1 MHEVSHGL
9 IEDIAAEIGFT
20 AATALVAWFG
30 GGNLYV
36 PMHPLP
42 DHPIA
47 KIIGLPAFRRLVQMY
62 DKAEWQIHE
71 RTIWIDNHHP
81 LAVQRIERNRLV
93 LELLDQG
100 KREIEV
106 AELTSLGVRRIQQI
120 RLEAEECGVVEL
132 LRAERDRLKQ
142 IELAKRL
149 DMQKNPHGK
158 TRGKS

>member
-1 MHEVSHGL
+1 MHQISNGL

-30 GGNLYV
+30 GGNLYI
-36 PMHPLP
+36 PMQALP
-42 DHPIA
+42 EHPIA
-47 KIIGLPAFRRLVQMY
+47 KIIGLSAFRRLVLMY

-81 LAVQRIERNRLV
+81 LAVQRTERNRLV
-93 LELLDQG
+93 LELLDMG

-106 AELTSLGVRRIQQI
+106 AEMTSLGVRRVQQI
-120 RLEAEECGVVEL
+120 RIEAEETGVVEL
-132 LRAERDRLKQ
+132 LRAERDRLRQ
-142 IELAKRL
+142 IEVAKKL
-149 DMQKNPHGK
+149 DMQRNPHGK